1 MMLTPCQSTCCSPS
15 NMIVRSRRVARAQE
29 WLKRKTSDA
38 RYVKYE
44 AENLADFEEY
54 LMAQEAERQRV

>member
-1 MMLTPCQSTCCSPS
+1 
-15 NMIVRSRRVARAQE
+15 MIVRSRRVARAQE